1 MPNTSKGTGMKK
13 HAMNLTE
20 LKQLI
25 QDGRDAMQYAW
36 DHYEELVAREAVHI
50 LYGPSDYGI
59 GAGIPG
65 KFIPERSRKLLK
77 KTRRKDYIIYELDSE
92 YKLLRTTTMRDYT
105 TAAYVY
111 HCFETNG
118 MQYACAFH
126 SDKKKIYFDEVLA
139 VKHKNGLPC
148 FLGFLRAR
156 SLIAEYYEYTVENKA
171 SVTAYSYAPFTVI
184 KVNGCTVDPD
194 APIGAVNSA
203 VEMGRWEI
211 EMNYTDFSRYFKPKA
226 GSVS

>member
-1 MPNTSKGTGMKK
+1 MHERKMSVD
-13 HAMNLTE
+13 E

-25 QDGRDAMQYAW
+25 QDGRDAMRYAW
-36 DHYEELVAREAVHI
+36 DHYEELVAREAVYT

-77 KTRRKDYIIYELDSE
+77 KTRRKKYIIYELDSE

-111 HCFETNG
+111 HCFEMNG
-118 MQYACAFH
+118 IQYACAFH

-139 VKHKNGLPC
+139 IGCENGHPSYM
-148 FLGFLRAR
+148 GHLRTR
-156 SLIAEYYEYTVENKA
+156 SLLVSYFEYAAEDKA
-171 SVTAYSYAPFTVI
+171 FVTTYSYAPFSVV
-184 KVNGCTVDPD
+184 KVNGYTVDPD

-203 VEMGRWEI
+203 VEVGHWEEEI
-211 EMNYTDFSRYFKPKA
+211 TDIDFSRFFT
-226 GSVS
+226 

>member
-1 MPNTSKGTGMKK
+1 
-13 HAMNLTE
+13 MNEHKMSVDE

-25 QDGRDAMQYAW
+25 QDGRDAMRYAW
-36 DHYEELVAREAVHI
+36 DHYEELVAREAVYT

-65 KFIPERSRKLLK
+65 KFIPERSRKLLM
-77 KTRRKDYIIYELDSE
+77 KTRKQNYIIYELDSQ

-111 HCFETNG
+111 HCFEMNG
-118 MQYACAFH
+118 IQYACAFH

-139 VKHKNGLPC
+139 VKYKNGLPC

-184 KVNGCTVDPD
+184 KVNGYAVDPD

-203 VEMGRWEI
+203 VEVGRWEM
-211 EMNYTDFSRYFKPKA
+211 EMTYTDFSRFFM
-226 GSVS
+226 